1 MEILMLAV
9 LLAAAAFLIL
19 KQQTGLKKTQELEQ
33 QLAEFQEKLD
43 PEVTRAQ
50 TREQLEQLE
59 VRLRQQEQ
67 ATATQT
73 QNAVVSAVGTLGQ
86 GINASVGTL
95 TSSLGEH
102 IRTMSGELK
111 TGLNTMKTSV
121 SQGQETAA
129 QQQSEK
135 LDSIDRHVMARQETM
150 NTSMEKQM
158 QTMNASMVKQMQAMD
173 QRLQHLDQM
182 NEQKLDALRQSMA
195 ASMQEMRQENAK
207 KLDEIRGTVDEK
219 LQDTLQKKI
228 TDSFQAVSQQL
239 EQVYKGLGE
248 MQHLASDVGGL
259 KQVLSGVKT
268 RGILGEIQL
277 GAILEEI
284 LSPEQYDT
292 NVATIPGSR
301 ERVEFAVKLP
311 GSDGEKVYLPI
322 DSKFPGDTYMH
333 LQEAAA
339 SGNPQAVTEA
349 RKALETVL
357 KKSAKDIRDKYVEP
371 PYTTTFG
378 ILFLPFEGLYAEV
391 VNMGMI
397 ELLQK
402 DYGINVAG
410 PSTMAALLNS
420 LQMGFRTL
428 AIQKRSSEVWQVLG
442 AVKTEFAKFEDVMQ
456 KMQGHLQQTS
466 KDLDTLMGTRTRAI
480 NRKLRDIQQL
490 EEPDAQRLLETDG
503 E

>member
-1 MEILMLAV
+1 MEVIIIVLLLAV
-9 LLAAAAFLIL
+9 LALLLVLVMKTGGQKQTEALEKRLDSL
-19 KQQTGLKKTQELEQ
+19 KAELLQQNMEGQNKTQQ
-33 QLAEFQEKLD
+33 
-43 PEVTRAQ
+43 
-50 TREQLEQLE
+50 
-59 VRLRQQEQ
+59 
-67 ATATQT
+67 
-73 QNAVVSAVGTLGQ
+73 AVVSTVSTMGTTISASVHTLGE
-86 GINASVGTL
+86 GISGNIQNMKSAISEGQKEASLVQTERL
-95 TSSLGEH
+95 S
-102 IRTMSGELK
+102 
-111 TGLNTMKTSV
+111 
-121 SQGQETAA
+121 
-129 QQQSEK
+129 
-135 LDSIDRHVMARQETM
+135 SIDRHVMERQETM
-150 NTSMEKQM
+150 AKAMEQQMKSME
-158 QTMNASMVKQMQAMD
+158 T
-173 QRLQHLDQM
+173 RLHNLEDM
-182 NEQKLDALRQSMA
+182 SEKKMEALRQSMQT
-195 ASMQEMRQENAK
+195 SMTEMRQENAK

-219 LQDTLQKKI
+219 LQETLQSRI
-228 TDSFQAVSQQL
+228 NDSFQKVSQQL

-284 LSPEQYDT
+284 LSPEQYET

-311 GSDGEKVYLPI
+311 GSDGTPVYLPI

-333 LQEAAA
+333 LQDAIVAGDTAAVA
-339 SGNPQAVTEA
+339 EH

-397 ELLQK
+397 ETLQR

-428 AIQKRSSEVWQVLG
+428 AIQKRSNEVWQVLG
-442 AVKTEFAKFEDVMQ
+442 AVKTEFGKFEDVMT

-466 KDLDTLMGTRTRAI
+466 NDLETLMGTRTRAI
-480 NRKLRDIQQL
+480 NRKLRQVQELDDQS
-490 EEPDAQRLLETDG
+490 AQNLLDG

>member
-9 LLAAAAFLIL
+9 LLAAASFLIL
-19 KQQTGLKKTQELEQ
+19 KQQTGLKKVRELEQ
-33 QLAEFQEKLD
+33 QLAELQDKLD
-43 PEVTRAQ
+43 PEAARAQ

-86 GINASVGTL
+86 GINASIGTL

-150 NTSMEKQM
+150 NASMEKQM

-173 QRLQHLDQM
+173 QRLVHLDQM

-311 GSDGEKVYLPI
+311 GSDGERVYLPI

-339 SGNPQAVTEA
+339 SGNPQAVAEA
-349 RKALETVL
+349 RKSLETVL

-397 ELLQK
+397 ETLQK
-402 DYGINVAG
+402 DYSINVAG

-442 AVKTEFAKFEDVMQ
+442 AVKTEFTKFEDVMQ

>member
-9 LLAAAAFLIL
+9 LLAAVAFLIL
-19 KQQTGLKKTQELEQ
+19 KQQNSLQKVRTLEE
-33 QLAEFQEKLD
+33 QLTKLQEKLN
-43 PEVTRAQ
+43 PEAAQEQ
-50 TREQLEQLE
+50 TRQQLEQLE
-59 VRLRQQEQ
+59 LHLRQQEQ
-67 ATATQT
+67 TTATQT

-86 GINASVGTL
+86 GINASMGTL

-102 IRTMSGELK
+102 IRTMSSELK

-150 NTSMEKQM
+150 NASMEKQM
-158 QTMNASMVKQMQAMD
+158 QAMNTSMGKQMQAMD

-311 GSDGEKVYLPI
+311 GNDGEKVYLPI

-339 SGNPQAVTEA
+339 SGNPQAVADA
-349 RKALETVL
+349 RKALENVL

-442 AVKTEFAKFEDVMQ
+442 AVKTEFTKFEDVMQ

>member
-1 MEILMLAV
+1 MEVLIVILLVAV
-9 LLAAAAFLIL
+9 LALLTVLLL
-19 KQQTGLKKTQELEQ
+19 KNSEKKQLSVLKNQLESLKGELLQQNLEGQTKTQQTVMNT
-33 QLAEFQEKLD
+33 
-43 PEVTRAQ
+43 
-50 TREQLEQLE
+50 
-59 VRLRQQEQ
+59 
-67 ATATQT
+67 
-73 QNAVVSAVGTLGQ
+73 VSTMGST
-86 GINASVGTL
+86 ISASVHTM
-95 TSSLGEH
+95 GEG
-102 IRTMSGELK
+102 ISG
-111 TGLNTMKTSV
+111 NIQNMKTTISEGQKEA
-121 SQGQETAA
+121 SQV
-129 QQQSEK
+129 QSER
-135 LDSIDRHVMARQETM
+135 LSTIDRHVMERQETM
-150 NTSMEKQM
+150 ARAMEQQM
-158 QTMNASMVKQMQAMD
+158 KNMET
-173 QRLQHLDQM
+173 RLHNLEDM
-182 NEQKLDALRQSMA
+182 SEKKMEALRQGMQTSMT
-195 ASMQEMRQENAK
+195 EMRQENAK

-219 LQDTLQKKI
+219 LQETLQSRI
-228 TDSFQAVSQQL
+228 NDSFQKVSQQL

-284 LSPEQYDT
+284 LSPEQYET

-311 GSDGEKVYLPI
+311 GSDGTPVYLPI

-333 LQEAAA
+333 LQDAIVSGDTAAVA
-339 SGNPQAVTEA
+339 EH

-391 VNMGMI
+391 VNLGMI
-397 ELLQK
+397 EVLQR
-402 DYGINVAG
+402 DFGINVAG

-428 AIQKRSSEVWQVLG
+428 AIQKRSNEVWQVLG
-442 AVKTEFAKFEDVMQ
+442 AVKTEFGKFEDVMT

-466 KDLDTLMGTRTRAI
+466 NDLETLMGTRTRAI
-480 NRKLRDIQQL
+480 NRKLRQVQELDDL
-490 EEPDAQRLLETDG
+490 SAQNLLEG
-503 E
+503 G

>member
-1 MEILMLAV
+1 MLAV

-86 GINASVGTL
+86 GINASMGTL

-150 NTSMEKQM
+150 NASMEKQM

-357 KKSAKDIRDKYVEP
+357 KRSAKDIRDKYVEP